1 MITDQEINNFLK
13 NQEEDKRKKD
23 FLKRAS
29 NGYLLKLYRAHAKTD
44 YFFNNEDG
52 DLCVEGKL
60 PSSKEL
66 QLFDAHWTN
75 SLLKKGE
82 QSSHSQK
89 KYIKITLGEL
99 KDELDFRPHVKSKEE
114 GKKIRRKLAKKK
126 T

>member
-1 MITDQEINNFLK
+1 MSIEPEQIKNFLTK
-13 NQEEDKRKKD
+13 QEEEKRKKD

-44 YFFNNEDG
+44 YFFENENG
-52 DLCVEGKL
+52 DLCVEGKT

-66 QLFDAHWTN
+66 ELYDAHWTN
-75 SLLKKGE
+75 SLIKNGE
-82 QSSHSQK
+82 SISKK

-99 KDELDFRPHVKSKEE
+99 NDELDFRPHIKSKEE
-114 GKKIRRKLAKKK
+114 GKKIRRKLAKRK